1 MREHWARMI
10 AMMTGAMVVL
20 LSVAFALLQ
29 NPPGTTPAATAPA
42 PASVAMALDPQVVA
56 RGRQVFEAQ
65 ACMRCHSVGGEGSP
79 RSPLDDSAARLD
91 AAQLLAFTVGSESA
105 ADRLSPRTLAAKRPY
120 QQLPAGDLDALAAY
134 LQSLVQRE
142 PVEELGD
149 REED

>member
-10 AMMTGAMVVL
+10 AMLTGAMVVL
-20 LSVAFALLQ
+20 LSAGFALLQ
-29 NPPGTTPAATAPA
+29 NPPGTAPAAPA
-42 PASVAMALDPQVVA
+42 PASVAMALDPQAVA

-65 ACMRCHSVGGEGSP
+65 GCMRCHSVGGEGSP

-105 ADRLSPRTLAAKRPY
+105 ADRLSPRTLAAKRTY
-120 QQLPAGDLDALAAY
+120 QQLPAENLDALVAY
-134 LQSLVQRE
+134 LQSLVQRQ
-142 PVEELGD
+142 PVEELGN